1 MKMAFDGLFTRSM
14 NKELQHLTSGRINKI
29 YQPNA
34 LEVVLQIRAGGEN
47 FKLLFSIHPSYSRV
61 HITEQAIENPADPP
75 MFCMLLRKHIE
86 GGFITSI
93 TQDGLERVITFEI
106 DSKNEIGDSVKRK
119 LIIEVMGRHSN
130 LLLIDAENDKILDS
144 LKHLPPSVNSYRTVL
159 PGQTY
164 IAPPKQEKVSL
175 ASLSDTELQQ
185 FFTQEV
191 TAKQVIE
198 KFAGFSPLHA
208 NELLYRMQTQDIVVA
223 SRQLMNEIST
233 IANPTYL
240 EVDGKGYFSPTNL
253 THLQGHVTN
262 YATLGELLDRSLP
275 KHMQSMMTARV
286 KIMGGL
292 NITENRIP
300 QDGRIKVNIDFKSID
315 IRLSTLPTVFG
326 EKIVMRI
333 LDITNAATDI
343 SKLGFTRKNEE
354 LFRKMIAHPN
364 GIVLITGPTG
374 SGKSSTLYAALSN
387 LNNEGV
393 NIITVE
399 DPVEYQL
406 SGVNQIQVKEE
417 VGLTFAVGLRSILR
431 QDPDI
436 VMIGEIRD
444 LETAQIAIRASL
456 TGHLVLST
464 LHTNSAVESI
474 SRLQDMGIE
483 PFLISSSIVGVMA
496 QRLVRKVCRDCGTNI
511 EPTAR
516 EREIFKTNGLT
527 VETVRKGRGC
537 VACGNT
543 GYKGRLAIHELLP
556 IDRQLKELILS
567 RASSNE
573 IRDYMQRE
581 GYYTLLQDGLLKV
594 LDGVTTT
601 EEVLRVAT
609 ID

>member
-1 MKMAFDGLFTRSM
+1 MT
-14 NKELQHLTSGRINKI
+14 
-29 YQPNA
+29 
-34 LEVVLQIRAGGEN
+34 
-47 FKLLFSIHPSYSRV
+47 
-61 HITEQAIENPADPP
+61 
-75 MFCMLLRKHIE
+75 
-86 GGFITSI
+86 
-93 TQDGLERVITFEI
+93 
-106 DSKNEIGDSVKRK
+106 VKRK
-119 LIIEVMGRHSN
+119 RLGDLLIEAGIVTEQQLNFALENKSRDEKLGDFLIKENVLTEQQLIEVLEFQLGIPHITLTKQNIDPELLQLVPGELAKRANIMPVRLDKN
-130 LLLIDAENDKILDS
+130 KLLIAMSDPMDFFAIEEVRMATGCQIETSIAAKEDLFRAITKYYDFHASMEAAMSDLSLETTEVQQEITDEDS
-144 LKHLPPSVNSYRTVL
+144 PIVRLVN
-159 PGQTY
+159 Q
-164 IAPPKQEKVSL
+164 I
-175 ASLSDTELQQ
+175 
-185 FFTQEV
+185 
-191 TAKQVIE
+191 
-198 KFAGFSPLHA
+198 
-208 NELLYRMQTQDIVVA
+208 
-223 SRQLMNEIST
+223 
-233 IANPTYL
+233 IANGVAQRASDIHFDPQETEYKVRYR
-240 EVDGKGYFSPTNL
+240 VDGVLRT
-253 THLQGHVTN
+253 
-262 YATLGELLDRSLP
+262 ERSLP
-275 KHMQSMMTARV
+275 KNMQSTITARV
-286 KIMGGL
+286 KIIGGL

-300 QDGRIKVNIDFKSID
+300 QDGRIKVNINFKSVD
-315 IRLSTLPTVFG
+315 IRLSTLPTVYG

-333 LDITNAATDI
+333 LDISNTATDV
-343 SKLGFTRKNEE
+343 SKVGFTEKNEA
-354 LFRKMIAHPN
+354 LFRKMIERPN

-406 SGVNQIQVKEE
+406 SGINQIQVKEE
-417 VGLTFAVGLRSILR
+417 VGLTFAAGLRSILR

-483 PFLISSSIVGVMA
+483 PFLISSSIVGIMA
-496 QRLVRKVCRDCGTNI
+496 QRLVRKVCRDCGTDM

-516 EREIFKTNGLT
+516 EKEIFANNGLT
-527 VETVRKGRGC
+527 VEIVRRGSGC
-537 VACGNT
+537 TACANT

-556 IDRQLKELILS
+556 VDRQLKDFILNL
-567 RASSNE
+567 ASSNE
-573 IRDYMQRE
+573 ISDYMQQA